1 MVSVNVESI
10 MNILNIIAD
19 MFVGFSSREY
29 TGTETTGLATVCVR
43 VLNPP
48 FGGAIR
54 PFSVSLLPE
63 EGSYLASTVMIS
75 LMSIFQRKGIFI

>member
-1 MVSVNVESI
+1 MVS
-10 MNILNIIAD
+10 MNGRKYHDHTHYFIAD

-29 TGTETTGLATVCVR
+29 TGTETTGDATVCVR

-63 EGSYLASTVMIS
+63 EGSHLARYGSTV
-75 LMSIFQRKGIFI
+75 